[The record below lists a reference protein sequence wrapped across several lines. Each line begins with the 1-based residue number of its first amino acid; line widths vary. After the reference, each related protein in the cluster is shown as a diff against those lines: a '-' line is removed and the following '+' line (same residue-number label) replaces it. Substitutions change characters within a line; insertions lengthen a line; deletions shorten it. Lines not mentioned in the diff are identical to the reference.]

1 MLLQLLP
8 TSAMKTVV
16 IQEECFKYV
25 HVYTMKYQFTIN
37 LRVICGM
44 VMYCRCKLL
53 NIRVICGMVMYCRC
67 KLYKSTCDM
76 WHGYVL

>member
-44 VMYCRCKLL
+44 VNYINLH
-53 NIRVICGMVMYCRC
+53 VICGMVMYCRC
-67 KLYKSTCDM
+67 IHVYI
-76 WHGYVL
+76 